1 MHSVEYMTTN
11 TLALYRTAS
20 FVNKFQ
26 FCLSRTTL
34 IHEFHNLKD
43 INMHSFLKQQS
54 NSDMQC

>member
-43 INMHSFLKQQS
+43 INMHGF
-54 NSDMQC
+54 